1 MEVYERPVNMF
12 VARFIGSPP
21 INFLPGQIETNG
33 DGQRFTASSGV
44 SIALPQGVAKADW
57 PQDVTVGIR
66 PEDIS
71 LNADRENLP
80 AQVLL
85 MEQLGA
91 ESILHTAVGENN
103 LVLKLEKNVS
113 YHSGE
118 NVNLHLSPAHLHF
131 FDTKTEARLV

>member
-1 MEVYERPVNMF
+1 MRCAQELAILHALHTPK
-12 VARFIGSPP
+12 S
-21 INFLPGQIETNG
+21 IETNG

-44 SIALPQGVAKADW
+44 SIALPQDVVKTDW
-57 PQDVTVGIR
+57 PQEVTVGIR

-71 LNADRENLP
+71 LDGGQENLP

-103 LVLKLEKNVS
+103 LVLKLEKNIH

-118 NVNLHLSPAHLHF
+118 NVKLHLSPAHLHF
-131 FDTKTEARLV
+131 FDTKTEVRLV